1 MGTLAGI
8 EFFTATVEAGSFAS
22 AARRLG
28 VTASAVSRR
37 VAQLERELGVPL
49 LSRTTRSLSLTHD
62 GRAFHERCVRIL
74 GELRE
79 AHDAMARA
87 SQKPSGL
94 LRVEIPVALGH
105 AVITP
110 KMPLFLAKYPAVR
123 LELTLRD
130 SFVDPVA
137 EGIDILVRIGPPG
150 ESALIAR
157 RLGASQIVPCA
168 APAYLAR
175 RGTPKAP
182 SDLAE
187 HDCLGYLRDGR
198 PDPWRFVAADGT
210 TMAVD
215 IKGPYHANDA
225 AAGYQAALAGR
236 GLVAL
241 FDFVVK
247 DAFARGELVRVL
259 ENYPMPTRPIHAL
272 YPKNRHLLPKVRVF
286 LDFLVELFR
295 DHKTAKAS
303 ASGPIARTDA
313 HTADLRRAPRS

>member
-22 AARRLG
+22 AARKLG

-49 LSRTTRSLSLTHD
+49 LSRTTRSLSLTED

-87 SQKPSGL
+87 SRKPSGL
-94 LRVEIPVALGH
+94 LRVEVPVALGH

-110 KMPLFLAKYPAVR
+110 KVPRFLERYPEIR
-123 LELTLRD
+123 LELTMRD
-130 SFVDPVA
+130 QFVDPVA
-137 EGIDILVRIGPPG
+137 EGIDVLVRIGPPG
-150 ESALIAR
+150 ESSLIAR
-157 RLGASQIVPCA
+157 RLGASQIVPCG
-168 APAYLAR
+168 APTYLAR
-175 RGTPKAP
+175 RGTPKSP

-187 HDCLGYLRDGR
+187 HDCIGYLRDGR
-198 PDPWRFVAADGT
+198 PDPWRFEAADGT

-225 AAGYQAALAGR
+225 AAGYLAALEGR
-236 GLVAL
+236 GLIAL
-241 FDFVVK
+241 LDFVVK
-247 DAFARGELVRVL
+247 DAIARGDLVPVL
-259 ENYPMPTRPIHAL
+259 EDFPMLTRPIHAL

-286 LDFLVELFR
+286 LDFIVELFQ
-295 DHKTAKAS
+295 S
-303 ASGPIARTDA
+303 AEHVGGPRISRSSERREA
-313 HTADLRRAPRS
+313 LRR